1 MFLWK
6 CAQTPGVA
14 GGWRRKTEEQ
24 RQQLLKK
31 KEDFGVKFHVYGLPS
46 SVTSSGAA
54 ACLSVL
60 SMGTATKKRKTKE
73 MALANEKSHH
83 HQEHAWE
90 PSDIESL
97 LKYVAEHF
105 DHLDK
110 KSASAV
116 CMLMCLSSNP
126 RARTCT
132 CIPRDAEHCANGDQ
146 NGVRKHDANVNQ
158 NVEGWGKQMK

>member
-1 MFLWK
+1 MATLSAIPKSNQILDSVKDFSLYLTYFLN
-6 CAQTPGVA
+6 
-14 GGWRRKTEEQ
+14 
-24 RQQLLKK
+24 L
-31 KEDFGVKFHVYGLPS
+31 FFF

-132 CIPRDAEHCANGDQ
+132 CIPRDTEHCANGDQ

-158 NVEGWGKQMK
+158 NVEGWGKQIK